1 MISLHFGFIFGFHS
15 RPHNT
20 CEHTETRCTNNAKNV
35 CELKWL
41 AVCRSLS
48 FSYTML
54 LDKGRPK
61 NLHFSE
67 FDDKP
72 WCDTKHYKVQILVLY
87 LAINHH
93 RWCQLFS
100 AKLIHKFAC
109 YIQLQ
114 PLKNLQ
120 LTPFKSI
127 RFGYGIDIEIRDKP
141 RSFGNFALTD
151 AMYHGWVQTA
161 VENVSRFRTEFH
173 LKMELQGFWW
183 TILIF
188 SFS

>member
-1 MISLHFGFIFGFHS
+1 MWTYRNMMHQQCQKCVLAQMIG
-15 RPHNT
+15 
-20 CEHTETRCTNNAKNV
+20 C
-35 CELKWL
+35 
-41 AVCRSLS
+41 SLS
-48 FSYTML
+48 FSLSLSYTIL
-54 LDKGRPK
+54 VDKGRPK

-93 RWCQLFS
+93 RSCQLFS

-120 LTPFKSI
+120 LMPFKSI
-127 RFGYGIDIEIRDKP
+127 RFSYGIDIEIRDKP
-141 RSFGNFALTD
+141 RSFGNFRITWRYVA
-151 AMYHGWVQTA
+151 
-161 VENVSRFRTEFH
+161 
-173 LKMELQGFWW
+173 
-183 TILIF
+183 
-188 SFS
+188 

>member
-1 MISLHFGFIFGFHS
+1 MISLHFGFIFGFTLGPITHVNIQKHDTPTMPKMCAS
-15 RPHNT
+15 SND
-20 CEHTETRCTNNAKNV
+20 
-35 CELKWL
+35 WL
-41 AVCRSLS
+41 QFVVLPLSLS
-48 FSYTML
+48 LSYTIL
-54 LDKGRPK
+54 ADKGRPK

-93 RWCQLFS
+93 RSCQLFS

-127 RFGYGIDIEIRDKP
+127 RFGYGIYIEIRDKP
-141 RSFGNFALTD
+141 RSFSNFRITRCCVA
-151 AMYHGWVQTA
+151 
-161 VENVSRFRTEFH
+161 
-173 LKMELQGFWW
+173 
-183 TILIF
+183 
-188 SFS
+188 